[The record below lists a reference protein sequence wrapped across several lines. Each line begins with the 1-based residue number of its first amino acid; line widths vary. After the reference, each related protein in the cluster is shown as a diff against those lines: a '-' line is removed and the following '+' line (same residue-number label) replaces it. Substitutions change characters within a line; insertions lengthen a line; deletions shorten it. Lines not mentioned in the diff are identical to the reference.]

1 MQILIVFF
9 GMIPFLKTDAVL
21 NHLPV
26 WSHTHT
32 HKNTRSS
39 VKCWD
44 QCDRIKTITEV
55 KSKVPSINYPH
66 FAKIFRFFLL

>member
-26 WSHTHT
+26 WLHT
-32 HKNTRSS
+32 HKKTQ
-39 VKCWD
+39 VKK
-44 QCDRIKTITEV
+44 KTQEAVLNVEINVTE
-55 KSKVPSINYPH
+55 
-66 FAKIFRFFLL
+66 